1 MKVDS
6 TWTTPYP
13 AATVSDAERAR
24 VSGIGERARLVV
36 VILTKNEEVNLGKAL
51 VSIRGRCPVVVV
63 DSESTDRTRQI
74 AEEGGAE
81 FVIHPFR
88 DYASQRN
95 FAIDH
100 VKARFQ
106 WVLFLDADE
115 ELTAEVWDDID
126 RHCARGDLDGVY
138 FGRILRFFGHDLR
151 HGGMAKHAMLRLMR
165 PEVARYDREINERV
179 DDTDMRIAYAK
190 SKLVHDDRKPIVDW
204 LVKHVGY
211 AQREATAYLSG
222 RDDSLEGFNLHSQR
236 ARTIGLRWAYNKL
249 PLGVRP
255 IAHFARTLV
264 WQRAYKDGA
273 AGTVYALMQSLWYP
287 MMIDMMI
294 VQKKW
299 QDRRITG

>member
-1 MKVDS
+1 MKVDG
-6 TWTTPYP
+6 TWTPTYP
-13 AATVSDAERAR
+13 IARLGSHERAR
-24 VSGIGERARLVV
+24 VSGIGERAQLVI

-51 VSIRGRCPVVVV
+51 ESIGARVPVVVV
-63 DSESTDRTRQI
+63 DSESTDRTREI
-74 AEEGGAE
+74 AERGGAE

-88 DYASQRN
+88 DYSSQRN
-95 FAIDH
+95 FALSH
-100 VKARFQ
+100 LAKRFQ

-115 ELTAEVWDDID
+115 ELTPEVWAEID
-126 RHCARGDLDGVY
+126 RHCVRDDVDGVY

-165 PEVARYDREINERV
+165 PEIARYDREINERV
-179 DDTDMRIAYAK
+179 DDSNMRIAYADA
-190 SKLVHDDRKPIVDW
+190 KLVHDDRKPIVDW

-222 RDDSLEGFNLHSQR
+222 RDDNLEGFSLRSQR
-236 ARTIGLRWAYNKL
+236 SRTIGLRWAYNRL
-249 PLGVRP
+249 PLGLRP

-299 QDRRITG
+299 ESRQGA